1 MIAPLISIIVPIY
14 QVELY
19 LEKCID
25 SIINQTY
32 KNLEII
38 LIDDGSPD
46 RCGAICDEYA
56 GKDSRIRVIHQKN
69 GGLSAARNA
78 GLDIAKGDYIQFV
91 DSDDWIEPEACE
103 TVLTIAEEQHADI
116 VCFGFCWLLPTGE
129 TTLVSVNSSSEI
141 EEAAVIKQLICKKSV
156 IRNFAWNKLFVRKL
170 FDGVRFP
177 VGRTYEDICVTYQLV
192 HKADKIYATK
202 AILYHYVTR
211 ENSISSKRFNAKTI
225 KDLIAAYKQPIEF
238 LQSEYPEYADMQIAH
253 ALREMLNG
261 WALLE
266 NDPDYPRI
274 MGDLKEFKRKHHSK
288 MHTLTKY
295 NKTIWLY
302 YYCRPLAYLMIKYR
316 YGKK

>member
-202 AILYHYVTR
+202 AILYHYVLIR
-211 ENSISSKRFNAKTI
+211 NRFSGARAPARWNR
-225 KDLIAAYKQPIEF
+225 
-238 LQSEYPEYADMQIAH
+238 SE
-253 ALREMLNG
+253 
-261 WALLE
+261 
-266 NDPDYPRI
+266 
-274 MGDLKEFKRKHHSK
+274 
-288 MHTLTKY
+288 
-295 NKTIWLY
+295 
-302 YYCRPLAYLMIKYR
+302 
-316 YGKK
+316 